1 MIKNFKI
8 EIDCAVCASKVED
21 AIKKI
26 DGVNSA
32 SVNFISQKM
41 ILDLDYSRYDEIMKK
56 IRKTAKKIEPDFEI
70 VE

>member
-1 MIKNFKI
+1 MAKR
-8 EIDCAVCASKVED
+8 
-21 AIKKI
+21 
-26 DGVNSA
+26 
-32 SVNFISQKM
+32 KM